1 MPSDRPT
8 IVQAIVQATA
18 QDGPDVLLTVRVQPR
33 AARNQLRLAG
43 DPPQITVR
51 LTAPPVE
58 GAANAACRAFLAELL
73 DLAPSRVM
81 LIRGERA
88 RHKLFRLRNV
98 DADQVR
104 RRLLP
109 TA

>member
-1 MPSDRPT
+1 MPPDRPS
-8 IVQAIVQATA
+8 IAQAIVQATV
-18 QDGPDVLLTVRVQPR
+18 QDGPDVLLAVRVQPR
-33 AARNQLRLAG
+33 AARNQVRLTQ

-58 GAANAACRAFLAELL
+58 GAANAACRTFLAELL
-73 DLAPSRVM
+73 DLAPARVM
-81 LIRGERA
+81 LIRGGSA
-88 RHKLFRLRNV
+88 RHKLFRLRGV
-98 DADQVR
+98 DVDQVR

>member
-1 MPSDRPT
+1 MPTDRPG
-8 IVQAIVQATA
+8 IVRAIV

-33 AARNQLRLAG
+33 AARNQVRSAG

-58 GAANAACRAFLAELL
+58 GAANAACRALLADLL
-73 DLAPSRVM
+73 DLAPSRVT
-81 LIRGERA
+81 LVRGESA
-88 RHKLFRLRNV
+88 RHKLFRLRDV
-98 DADQVR
+98 DASQVR
-104 RRLLP
+104 QRLLA